1 MTQIVKM
8 NRSNVLVLDTYR
20 FTQKAKI
27 NVNHLCSYDIV
38 NSDSQ
43 ILIVIFPPIGNTND
57 LSNANRCYTIVT
69 MHSFGYY

>member
-8 NRSNVLVLDTYR
+8 YRSNVLVLDTYR

-43 ILIVIFPPIGNTND
+43 ILIVIFPPILMICLMPID
-57 LSNANRCYTIVT
+57 VT
-69 MHSFGYY
+69 QS

>member
-43 ILIVIFPPIGNTND
+43 ILIVIFPPILMICLMPID
-57 LSNANRCYTIVT
+57 VT
-69 MHSFGYY
+69 QS